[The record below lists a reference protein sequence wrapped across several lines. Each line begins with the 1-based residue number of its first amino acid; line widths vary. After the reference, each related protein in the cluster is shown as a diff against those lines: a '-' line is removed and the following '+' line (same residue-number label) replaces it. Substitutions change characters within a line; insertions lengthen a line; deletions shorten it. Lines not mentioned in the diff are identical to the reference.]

1 MENNQMEPTQKAQ
14 VTQKQFRLVS
24 LTALIFGVAALV
36 LSLIAIMQNNDDADN
51 TQTSP
56 PIPDMDAQ
64 SADTDMDMSEP
75 QDQLLPS
82 LDKPA
87 EFTKAYV
94 QQAIDMY
101 ESEGKE
107 KTFEYYSS
115 GESAVDRWYLFVIDK
130 DSDELVLHPDQTLL
144 GAKSAQRRDPKGYA
158 YGAKTLETTEEG
170 QWVDYF
176 YRTYDGD
183 TPVEEGDKHSWLKL
197 HDGLIF
203 GSGWYENVLLL
214 PTKEQDP
221 AGYTKWFV
229 QDAVDV
235 YDVQGVEGL
244 LKTYNDPE
252 SVDGA
257 WYIYV
262 LDADGTILAHP
273 TVKELLGQ
281 NIVQGPMGVDLA
293 GRRHGPEYSEV
304 TEEGKW
310 ISPFFF
316 YNPVDG
322 SCDLKHAWAVRR
334 GDVIIG
340 SGWYEPSQMSSLLP
354 SKCEQADFTVATVQ
368 RAVKH
373 YQAEGRDAAIAYHSS
388 TANIDGRWYTFMIDA
403 DTGEVIA
410 HPAASFIGNI
420 LTESVE
426 GYDDTGYYYAGDL
439 INATEDGTFVRD
451 IISVPTIDEENPFHT
466 IEEVKHYYA
475 VLEDG
480 IIFASGWYTLPP
492 TPDNLPDYARL
503 LVGRA
508 LTMYDD
514 EGLEATLDHYNSSE
528 SAEGQWYVFILE
540 HREDGLYTIAH
551 ATRPD
556 LVGTTRERIDSNGFN
571 YGEAFLAIT
580 EEGGGEWVEYLFT
593 HPETGKDASKHSWM
607 TRRGDLLF
615 GVGWYDDINN

>member
-1 MENNQMEPTQKAQ
+1 MEPTQKPEP
-14 VTQKQFRLVS
+14 TQKQIWFVSLVS
-24 LTALIFGVAALV
+24 FTALIFGVAALV
-36 LSLIAIMQNNDDADN
+36 LSLIAILQNNDDVDSA
-51 TQTSP
+51 QVLP
-56 PIPDMDAQ
+56 PAPDTHAQ
-64 SADTDMDMSEP
+64 SADTDTDMPEP
-75 QDQLLPS
+75 QDQLLPNPG
-82 LDKPA
+82 KPA

-115 GESAVDRWYLFVIDK
+115 VESAVDRWYLFVIDK
-130 DSDELVLHPDQTLL
+130 DSDELVLHPNPNLL
-144 GAKSAQRRDPKGYA
+144 GGKSAQRRDPRGYA
-158 YGAKTLETTEEG
+158 YGAKMLETTEEG
-170 QWVDYF
+170 QWVDYL
-176 YRTYDGD
+176 YRTYDGEK
-183 TPVEEGDKHSWLKL
+183 PVEEGDKHAWLKL

-203 GSGWYENVLLL
+203 VSGWYENVTLL

-235 YDVQGVEGL
+235 YDVQGLEGL
-244 LKTYNDPE
+244 LETYNDPE
-252 SVDGA
+252 KVDGA

-262 LDADGTILAHP
+262 LDADGTMLAHP
-273 TVKELLGQ
+273 VMKELLGQ
-281 NIVQGPMGVDLA
+281 NIVHAGIDLA
-293 GRRHGPEYSEV
+293 GNHFGPEFLEV

-310 ISPFFF
+310 IPPFFF
-316 YNPVDG
+316 YNPVDD

-334 GDVIIG
+334 GDIIIG
-340 SGWYEPSQMSSLLP
+340 SGWHEPPQTSSLLP

-373 YQAEGRDAAIAYHSS
+373 YRAEGRDAAIAHHSS
-388 TANIDGRWYTFMIDA
+388 TANIDGRWYTFMINA

-410 HPAASFIGNI
+410 HPTASFIGNI

-480 IIFASGWYTLPP
+480 IIFASGWYTPPP
-492 TPDNLPDYARL
+492 TQNDLPEYARL

-514 EGLEATLDHYNSSE
+514 EGLEATLDYYNSPE

-540 HREDGLYTIAH
+540 DREDGLYTIAH

-556 LVGTTRERIDSNGFN
+556 LVNTTRVRIDANGFN

-580 EEGGGEWVEYLFT
+580 EKSGGEWVDYLFT
-593 HPETGKDASKHSWM
+593 HPETGEDASKHSWVA
-607 TRRGDLLF
+607 RRGDLLF
-615 GVGWYDDINN
+615 GVGWYDGINN